1 MYEFSN
7 SVRSQ
12 EKKYANSVL
21 LRPFYED
28 SFRVFIIS
36 LIPKLPICH
45 LYLGSLFG
53 WILYLSVPE
62 SVYYLST
69 KYGLDHFYNLFYFR
83 IELVLKSTHYLAVS
97 SHFQWQDLTRW
108 ILNNWPAICGSPRSF
123 WYFFGRILK
132 YWRFEFFV
140 VKNFSGKRH
149 HRVFTWQFCTFL
161 TATQMERSQSNIL
174 FQ

>member
-1 MYEFSN
+1 MYKS
-7 SVRSQ
+7 SLCSQ
-12 EKKYANSVL
+12 EKKYANLVL

-69 KYGLDHFYNLFYFR
+69 KYGLEHFFSLFNFR
-83 IELVLKSTHYLAVS
+83 IEPLKNMHFFSCLKSLLMAR
-97 SHFQWQDLTRW
+97 LK
-108 ILNNWPAICGSPRSF
+108 LNNTGQPFVDHHGSLVV
-123 WYFFGRILK
+123 FFSERILK
-132 YWRFEFFV
+132 Y
-140 VKNFSGKRH
+140 
-149 HRVFTWQFCTFL
+149 
-161 TATQMERSQSNIL
+161 
-174 FQ
+174 

>member
-1 MYEFSN
+1 MYKPSLC
-7 SVRSQ
+7 SQ
-12 EKKYANSVL
+12 EKKYANLVL

-69 KYGLDHFYNLFYFR
+69 KYGLVHFFSLYNFL
-83 IELVLKSTHYLAVS
+83 IELVLKNM
-97 SHFQWQDLTRW
+97 HFFSCLKSLLIARLK
-108 ILNNWPAICGSPRSF
+108 LNNTSHWFGVFLFGEISDRFRPYPSF
-123 WYFFGRILK
+123 
-132 YWRFEFFV
+132 
-140 VKNFSGKRH
+140 
-149 HRVFTWQFCTFL
+149 
-161 TATQMERSQSNIL
+161 
-174 FQ
+174 

>member
-69 KYGLDHFYNLFYFR
+69 KYGLEHFFSLFNFR
-83 IELVLKSTHYLAVS
+83 IELVLKNM
-97 SHFQWQDLTRW
+97 HFFSCLKSLLIARLK
-108 ILNNWPAICGSPRSF
+108 LNNTGHW
-123 WYFFGRILK
+123 FGVFL
-132 YWRFEFFV
+132 FGENFV
-140 VKNFSGKRH
+140 VKKF
-149 HRVFTWQFCTFL
+149 FL
-161 TATQMERSQSNIL
+161 AKL
-174 FQ
+174 PC

>member
-1 MYEFSN
+1 MSSWSGQAWLFRGLLCLIMKSKLWHLKYYWSCKVNFSLTRNIFFSCPFICPFDRGLRATSCSSLGHIFHRRWQHTFPSLEESLVYEFSN
-7 SVRSQ
+7 PVRSQ

-69 KYGLDHFYNLFYFR
+69 KYGLEHFFQ
-83 IELVLKSTHYLAVS
+83 LV
-97 SHFQWQDLTRW
+97 
-108 ILNNWPAICGSPRSF
+108 
-123 WYFFGRILK
+123 
-132 YWRFEFFV
+132 
-140 VKNFSGKRH
+140 
-149 HRVFTWQFCTFL
+149 
-161 TATQMERSQSNIL
+161 
-174 FQ
+174 